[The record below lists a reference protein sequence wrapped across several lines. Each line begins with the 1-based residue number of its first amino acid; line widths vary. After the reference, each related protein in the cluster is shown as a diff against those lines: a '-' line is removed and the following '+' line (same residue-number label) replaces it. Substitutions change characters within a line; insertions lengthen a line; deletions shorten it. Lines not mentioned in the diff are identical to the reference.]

1 VNKLSLIM
9 IFLLALLVTNLN
21 AQASLA
27 TPSSIPVHHLAIKA
41 QTPLRIL
48 NRLAKKYHL
57 VIGVYGNVA
66 GYQVPIEVKIRN
78 GTLADVFD
86 AIIRADQRVEWQQG
100 SNGAVHFVVRDA
112 PLPLMDVT
120 VHSFDYENP
129 IWPEITDRLRTIP
142 EINGWLQA
150 HKCSIADDTIFLRG
164 KPPRR
169 WRRFS
174 LHAKDLPVLTILDQ
188 IAAESRTYFWHS
200 NQTMSDP
207 CAVTIQWWL

>member
-1 VNKLSLIM
+1 LLI
-9 IFLLALLVTNLN
+9 TNLS
-21 AQASLA
+21 AQANLA
-27 TPSSIPVHHLAIKA
+27 TPSAISVHHFATRA
-41 QTPLRIL
+41 QTLPRIL

-66 GYQVPIEVKIRN
+66 AHPMPIEVKMKN

-86 AIIRADQRVEWQQG
+86 AIIRADQRFEWQQG

-112 PLPLMDVT
+112 PLSLMDVT

-150 HKCSIADDTIFLRG
+150 HKCSIADETIFLRG

-169 WRRFS
+169 WRKFS

-200 NQTMSDP
+200 NQIMSEP